1 MLQII
6 ILWVIRDYVIKMYTN
21 QVGVQ
26 DQMRLAWNIF
36 LCFVFVDTMQGVGSS
51 AIRAAGKQKVGA
63 LVTSIGYWA
72 IGIPLTCGMVFS
84 DRIAMGIRGIW
95 IGPTASCLIITVAY
109 QIIFSQI
116 EWHQLIEA
124 E

>member
-1 MLQII
+1 
-6 ILWVIRDYVIKMYTN
+6 
-21 QVGVQ
+21 
-26 DQMRLAWNIF
+26 MRQAWNIF

-72 IGIPLTCGMVFS
+72 IGIPLTCGLVFS
-84 DRIAMGIRGIW
+84 EGIAMGIRGIW
-95 IGPTASCLIITVAY
+95 VGPTASCLVITVAY

-116 EWHQLIEA
+116 DWQ
-124 E
+124 